1 MVRRHCNLFLKR
13 EKPGLCRTQERAFQ
27 AVGKACV
34 EALLGDSVCLIAV
47 TVKVQYG
54 KTTVGI
60 GERDSGMGRSW
71 IDSWV
76 ITYSTWRERRRCLV

>member
-34 EALLGDSVCLIAV
+34 KALLGDSVCLIAV

-54 KTTVGI
+54 ETTVGI

-71 IDSWV
+71 IV
-76 ITYSTWRERRRCLV
+76 G